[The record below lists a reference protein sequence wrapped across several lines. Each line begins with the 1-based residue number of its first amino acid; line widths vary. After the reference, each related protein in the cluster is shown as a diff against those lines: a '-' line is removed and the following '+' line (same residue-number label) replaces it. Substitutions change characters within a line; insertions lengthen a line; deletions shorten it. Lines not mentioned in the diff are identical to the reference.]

1 MMNTINKCDARLGA
15 LAGVMLLLGNCAFGQ
30 VIRLSAKAE
39 AVAGQDVRLGNIAT
53 ITGADPRMAA
63 ALADTVVLPAVVGN
77 KTLQAESVLMA
88 VITQLG
94 AENTASQLQLS
105 GSASCEITVSS
116 GTPNAVP
123 AVALPVVAAPITAMA
138 PMSSAPA
145 VDPAEPV
152 SSTVVT
158 ASVLGDAAAG
168 DAAIVDGASV
178 SRTFSQLITDRLQ
191 HELKMGPNDFQW
203 DFDTHQ
209 ELRDAPAPDGAHW
222 QFRPLTRT
230 FVGTVVWEVE
240 AVHGTRITERMT
252 VETKVLIKKMV
263 LTATVNLDRGEPVT
277 KDSYTVDEAWLDRD
291 LPTLV
296 TDEKDALGLAPQRN
310 IAAGERLDKR
320 DLKPM
325 VLAQRGDTV
334 TVVFL
339 SGSLKVNMTGQAMGS
354 GKMHDAIEVQNE
366 STHERYQAVLIGKKL
381 AVVGGTLTAAQ
392 EKQLRESL

>member
-1 MMNTINKCDARLGA
+1 M
-15 LAGVMLLLGNCAFGQ
+15 
-30 VIRLSAKAE
+30 
-39 AVAGQDVRLGNIAT
+39 AGQDVRLGNIAT

-63 ALADTVVLPAVVGN
+63 ALADTVVLPAVAGN

-94 AENTASQLQLS
+94 AENTASQLQLA

-116 GTPNAVP
+116 VTPKAAP
-123 AVALPVVAAPITAMA
+123 AVALPAVAAPISAMA

-145 VDPAEPV
+145 ADPVEPV
-152 SSTVVT
+152 STAVVT
-158 ASVLGDAAAG
+158 ASVVGDAAAG
-168 DAAIVDGASV
+168 DAAIVDATPV
-178 SRTFSQLITDRLQ
+178 LPTFSQLITERLQ
-191 HELKMGPNDFQW
+191 HELKMGPNDFRW
-203 DFDTHQ
+203 DFETHQ
-209 ELRDAPAPDGAHW
+209 ELRDAVAPDGGHW

-240 AVHGTRITERMT
+240 AVHGSQISQRMT
-252 VETKVLIKKMV
+252 VETRVEMRKMV
-263 LTATVNLDRGEPVT
+263 LTAAANLDRGEPVT

-291 LPTLV
+291 LPTLIS
-296 TDEKDALGLAPQRN
+296 DEKDALGLAPQRN

-354 GKMHDAIEVQNE
+354 GKMHEAIEVENQ
-366 STHERYQAVLIGKKL
+366 STHEKYQAVLIGKKL

-392 EKQLRESL
+392 EKQLREAQ